1 MHCWLTTGRF
11 CLQRLSEMT
20 HPGDVILLMGARD
33 PSLSDFAVEVLE
45 KLPGD

>member
-1 MHCWLTTGRF
+1 M
-11 CLQRLSEMT
+11 EMT

-45 KLPGD
+45 KLPGSYAKHTPARH